1 MEYTVPVY
9 HALPFFTDKI
19 LAVPFVQKC
28 WDVGKFCVGKV
39 GTFVTDFRNVEG
51 NVSILIERKYT
62 CTQYLKVILKIL
74 IEKFATYLILSILQ
88 TCILISMFTLFESI
102 YNACSKHIYLFLG
115 GHEVQ
120 MEWLKNQAKEV
131 FVTVNNKIA
140 SHPKV
145 GKWQ

>member
-74 IEKFATYLILSILQ
+74 IEKLAYLSVRLLYLNQ
-88 TCILISMFTLFESI
+88 FTM
-102 YNACSKHIYLFLG
+102 H
-115 GHEVQ
+115 VQ
-120 MEWLKNQAKEV
+120 NI
-131 FVTVNNKIA
+131 FTNF
-140 SHPKV
+140 
-145 GKWQ
+145 

>member
-74 IEKFATYLILSILQ
+74 IETFPTYLILSKLAYLSVRLLYLNQ
-88 TCILISMFTLFESI
+88 FTM
-102 YNACSKHIYLFLG
+102 H
-115 GHEVQ
+115 VQ
-120 MEWLKNQAKEV
+120 NI
-131 FVTVNNKIA
+131 FTNF
-140 SHPKV
+140 
-145 GKWQ
+145 

>member
-51 NVSILIERKYT
+51 NVSILLERKYT

-74 IEKFATYLILSILQ
+74 IKKFPTYLILSILHTYKNVYFIRINLQ
-88 TCILISMFTLFESI
+88 CMYKTYLLIFRWT
-102 YNACSKHIYLFLG
+102 
-115 GHEVQ
+115 
-120 MEWLKNQAKEV
+120 
-131 FVTVNNKIA
+131 
-140 SHPKV
+140 
-145 GKWQ
+145 